1 MYTIKVMA
9 IIFSILLGYL
19 LGTLNPAAWL
29 SRRKHTDLR
38 SQGTGNL
45 GATNTLLVLGKRY
58 GAFVMLFDIMK
69 AVIAVRLSQKLFPSL
84 EVAGLLAGTSA
95 VVGHV
100 FPYYLNFKGGKGLA
114 AFAGLVLGV
123 DSKLF
128 LLLALI
134 SIVLMLIINY
144 SVAMPMSAGIL
155 FPILYGLQTGSITAF
170 LIASAASILI
180 ICKHYSNIAKAK
192 NDEDIK
198 IRDYIKDTLFR

>member
-1 MYTIKVMA
+1 MDVA
-9 IIFSILLGYL
+9 ISIMLGYL
-19 LGTLNPAAWL
+19 LGSLNPASWL
-29 SRRKHTDLR
+29 SRIKQSNLR
-38 SQGTGNL
+38 EQGTGNL
-45 GATNTLLVLGKRY
+45 GATNTMLVLGKRY

-69 AVIAVRLSQKLFPSL
+69 AVIAVRLSQKLFPMQ

-100 FPYYLNFKGGKGLA
+100 FPFYLNFKGGKGLA

-123 DSKLF
+123 DAKLF

-134 SIVLMLIINY
+134 SIILMLIVNY

-155 FPILYGLQTGSITAF
+155 FPILYGLHTGSVTAF

-192 NDEDIK
+192 NGEDVK
-198 IRDYIKDTLFR
+198 IRDYIKDTLFH